1 MSASPP
7 TLTVVLPVHDA
18 GALLAPCID
27 HLLPELE
34 ADDSRVV
41 VVDDGSTD
49 DAVARLRARAHP
61 RVEALRLERSL
72 GPYGARNA
80 GWRHADG
87 DLIAFLDVRCR
98 VRPGWLAALRRA
110 IAAPGVAIA
119 GAGYHVLDGDSAAAN
134 LMHRQQPFLAH
145 VSLTDDLPFL
155 PGGNLVMTRET
166 LAAVDGFDATLH
178 SGGDLVLCWQV
189 QVDGLGAVVDAPGA
203 LVDWVPREG
212 AGDFVRQ
219 RRKYGAAR
227 PGILARFTDHGITVP
242 RPSRAPL
249 VGRVRAALRT
259 RETTLPPRL
268 ALLEH
273 AAEYAYHRAYRT
285 AWKDLG

>member
-1 MSASPP
+1 MTGAPP
-7 TLTVVLPVHDA
+7 RLTVVLPVHDP
-18 GALLAPCID
+18 GELLAPCID
-27 HLLPELE
+27 HVLPELA
-34 ADDSRVV
+34 ADDSRLV

-49 DAVARLRARAHP
+49 AAVDQLRELAHP
-61 RVEALRLERSL
+61 RVEILRLADSL

-80 GWRHADG
+80 GWRHADS

-98 VRPGWLAALRRA
+98 VRPGWLAALRTA
-110 IAAPGVAIA
+110 IAPTDVAVA
-119 GAGYHVLDGDSAAAN
+119 GAGYHVVDGATAAAH
-134 LMHRQQPFLAH
+134 LMHLQQPFLAH

-155 PGGNLVMTRET
+155 PGGNLVIARET
-166 LAAVDGFDATLH
+166 LEAVGGFDADLR

-189 QVDGLGAVVDAPGA
+189 QVDGHGAVVDAPGA
-203 LVDWVPREG
+203 LVDWVPRDG
-212 AGDFVRQ
+212 AADYVRQ

-227 PGILARFTDHGITVP
+227 PGILARFTDHGIAVP

-249 VGRVRAALRT
+249 VGRVRAALRQT
-259 RETTLPPRL
+259 GSTLPPRL

-285 AWKDLG
+285 AWKDLR